1 MPRTKVTAKKFM
13 GGTSKRKPSRNPPQG
28 NVRKPRRFRPGTVSL
43 RQIRK
48 YQTSTDMLIP
58 KLSFQRFVKELI
70 QMECFDRNIESKK
83 VQGTALLA
91 LQCAAEHYVVEL
103 FQQSQIAAFHG
114 KRLTVIPN
122 DIQLVLQIR
131 GDHLKFNI
139 SDDYKCADDQLFR
152 QLHGKT
158 YPSRHKVTHHVR
170 DPSHIQK

>member
-1 MPRTKVTAKKFM
+1 MPRNKVTAKKFM

-70 QMECFDRNIESKK
+70 QMECYDRNIESKK

-139 SDDYKCADDQLFR
+139 SDDFKCADDQLFR

-158 YPSRHKVTHHVR
+158 YPSLHKVTHHVR